1 MNKKSKRKL
10 NSRSISYIMENNNN
24 YDDDDISYTKSNFK
38 NIWFSIIENRNNNN
52 NDDNKLSNNTLM
64 NI

>member
-24 YDDDDISYTKSNFK
+24 YDDDDISYTKSK
-38 NIWFSIIENRNNNN
+38 
-52 NDDNKLSNNTLM
+52 
-64 NI
+64 